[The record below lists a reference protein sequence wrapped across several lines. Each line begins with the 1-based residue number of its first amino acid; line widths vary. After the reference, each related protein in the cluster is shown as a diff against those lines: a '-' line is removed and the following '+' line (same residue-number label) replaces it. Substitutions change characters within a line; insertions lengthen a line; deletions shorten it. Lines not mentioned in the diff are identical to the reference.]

1 MRRYPI
7 TLHQQSPII
16 LGKNPKRERKIQS
29 RSPVF
34 LFTCN
39 SHLQPRE
46 PCGSRHHRPSKDTR
60 TRPVRSRTSPSILNT
75 KHTDKDRKL
84 DEPPHGDHG
93 VYKEPTRLSRTSSYL
108 NSISLNLRPTDR
120 LWAQDTHCVRWGGN
134 LVGLRQLRG
143 AQGGRQIGDMADKH
157 AAARTS
163 TTWPAPAATT
173 PKAPRTTRGDA
184 QGNGRKTASQ
194 RLRAHRGLTLHI
206 DEPDKEP
213 TSPTEATAVSAFVRI
228 GDSRPTSA
236 GLYGIKQ
243 EGGGN
248 AAIGHTATNQ
258 PKATLIAVVAQHH
271 LQAREIAGECAVV
284 RTSAIRRYSPLLN
297 EEIPNYFTSTEPY
310 YSREKP

>member
-1 MRRYPI
+1 MSRAGHHRP
-7 TLHQQSPII
+7 QVVPII

-34 LFTCN
+34 CN

-93 VYKEPTRLSRTSSYL
+93 AYKEPTRLSRTSSYL

-143 AQGGRQIGDMADKH
+143 AQGSRQIGDMADKH

-213 TSPTEATAVSAFVRI
+213 TSPMEAIPVSAFVRI
-228 GDSRPTSA
+228 GDRGLTSHIGGPLRHQTRRRRQRCHRAHCHKPTKGNSDCSRGSA
-236 GLYGIKQ
+236 SSPSSRNRRGVRRCPDL
-243 EGGGN
+243 
-248 AAIGHTATNQ
+248 GH
-258 PKATLIAVVAQHH
+258 
-271 LQAREIAGECAVV
+271 
-284 RTSAIRRYSPLLN
+284 
-297 EEIPNYFTSTEPY
+297 
-310 YSREKP
+310 